1 MFFNREQ
8 PCPNC
13 GTQNPRDAKF
23 CKQCNTPL
31 GGGKRTC
38 GVCGTVNPSD
48 ARFCQECGRPMD
60 EAETPQIVNDR
71 WATTEQDFAVRVET
85 NDLPGL
91 LKKGINVEAGT
102 NAMLLENGANV
113 GVVPPGSYLLDSFSQ
128 RFGNFFRGGMP
139 KSITALLVK
148 VVPTDLVFDLQGLF
162 TKDPL
167 SVGVSVTLQVEVEE
181 PGKFLVNMLRGRD
194 RMSVQTLQA
203 YLEPEVEAVANR
215 WLRTHTIDE
224 LTDDFSLSAKFELAL
239 EEALRQSFSQSG
251 LRFLQVR
258 ALKVNLEVLD
268 RINNKKSEYA
278 LLVSEDEADL
288 QGRTPLYAVRHE
300 LDLQELARE
309 TANFELEERK
319 MALYQR
325 MRLAVNSDKMDEVRT
340 DADLRKF
347 FDDMHWQEILDEK
360 EREEILQ
367 AWEEEKQDQKR
378 ARDLLIEKLKIEEK
392 FEKRRFE
399 SELQHQETLTEL
411 KYKSEINELNKVEY
425 ERNLEIAKRQHDH
438 DIAEIRKFANADF
451 DLEKEKGRHLVE
463 LQRLQLEQQTLVQE
477 QRSLE
482 ANNTLKITKDATDL
496 ALQILANKKALD
508 RLDKEENRRIARED
522 DLARAQA
529 NFDKLMQG
537 REFDL
542 READAQR
549 AHEIYKME
557 TMATMTAEQLIALSP
572 TEQGKILMELK
583 RTEAMQSM
591 SEEQILALAAQNS
604 PEVAKAFQERYRE
617 MASSTVEAF
626 QRERALYDERIKDQ
640 KDFLNEIQ
648 NLSSDRVK
656 DIQDANR
663 ETRDLQKHALD
674 SISDTAKAFANN
686 KASTPTIIFGEGGAR
701 TVYSDGNLS
710 QPEKKQADNEKTCVG
725 CGRQIDVSFKNCPH
739 CGHKFADM
747 A

>member
-1 MFFNREQ
+1 MFFYREQ

-38 GVCGTVNPSD
+38 GVCGTANPSD

-60 EAETPQIVNDR
+60 EAETPQILNDR

-128 RFGNFFRGGMP
+128 RFGNFFRSGMP
-139 KSITALLVK
+139 KSLTALLVK
-148 VVPTDLVFDLQGLF
+148 VVPTDLVFDFQGLF

-181 PGKFLVNMLRGRD
+181 PGKFLVNMLRGRE

-203 YLEPEVEAVANR
+203 YLEPEIEAVANR

-224 LTDDFSLSAKFELAL
+224 LTDDFSLAAKFELAL

-300 LDLQELARE
+300 LDLQELARQ
-309 TANFELEERK
+309 TASFEVEERK

-360 EREEILQ
+360 EREEILL
-367 AWEEEKQDQKR
+367 AWKEEKEDRDR
-378 ARDLLIEKLKIEEK
+378 ARKLLNAKLDGEVA
-392 FEKRRFE
+392 FEINRIE
-399 SELQHQETLTEL
+399 SELIHQKKLTDLSNRNDLSKAEKEHEL
-411 KYKSEINELNKVEY
+411 QMEI
-425 ERNLEIAKRQHDH
+425 RDH
-438 DIAEIRKFANADF
+438 DYAIAEARKIANAIF
-451 DLEKEKGRHLVE
+451 DLEKEKSRHLVE
-463 LQRLQLEQQTLVQE
+463 QQRLHLEQQTLVQE

-482 ANNTLKITKDATDL
+482 ANNTLTIAKDATDL

-508 RLDKEENRRIARED
+508 RLDEEENRRIARED
-522 DLARAQA
+522 ELTRAQA
-529 NFDKLMQG
+529 EFDKRMQI

-572 TEQGKILMELK
+572 TEQGQILMELK

-617 MASSTVEAF
+617 MASSTVEAL
-626 QRERALYDERIKDQ
+626 QRERALYEERIKDQ

-648 NLSSDRVK
+648 NLSEDRVK

-674 SISDTAKAFANN
+674 SLSDTAKAFANN
-686 KASTPTIIFGEGGAR
+686 KASTPTIIFGEGGSR
-701 TVYSDGNLS
+701 TVYSDGTQS
-710 QPEKKQADNEKTCVG
+710 QPEKKPADNEKTCVG
-725 CGRQIDVSFKNCPH
+725 CGRKIDISFKNCPH

>member
-38 GVCGTVNPSD
+38 GVCGTANPSD

-128 RFGNFFRGGMP
+128 RFGNFFRSGMP
-139 KSITALLVK
+139 KSLTALLVK
-148 VVPTDLVFDLQGLF
+148 VVPTDLVFDFQGLF

-181 PGKFLVNMLRGRD
+181 PGKFLVNMLRGRE

-203 YLEPEVEAVANR
+203 YLEPEIEAVANR

-224 LTDDFSLSAKFELAL
+224 LTDDFSLAAKFELAL

-258 ALKVNLEVLD
+258 ALKVNFEVLD

-300 LDLQELARE
+300 LDLQELARQ
-309 TANFELEERK
+309 TASFEVEERK

-360 EREEILQ
+360 EREEILL
-367 AWEEEKQDQKR
+367 AWKEEKEDRDR
-378 ARDLLIEKLKIEEK
+378 ARKLLNAKLDGEVA
-392 FEKRRFE
+392 FEINRIE
-399 SELQHQETLTEL
+399 SELIHQKKLTDLSNRNDLSKAEKEHEL
-411 KYKSEINELNKVEY
+411 QMEI
-425 ERNLEIAKRQHDH
+425 RDH
-438 DIAEIRKFANADF
+438 DYAIAEARKIANAIF
-451 DLEKEKGRHLVE
+451 DLEKEKSRHLVE
-463 LQRLQLEQQTLVQE
+463 QQRLHLEQQTLVQE

-482 ANNTLKITKDATDL
+482 ANNTLTIAKDATDL

-508 RLDKEENRRIARED
+508 RLDEEENRRIARED
-522 DLARAQA
+522 ELTRAQA
-529 NFDKLMQG
+529 EFDKRMQI

-572 TEQGKILMELK
+572 TEQGQILMELK

-617 MASSTVEAF
+617 MASSTVEAL
-626 QRERALYDERIKDQ
+626 QRERALYEERIKDQ

-648 NLSSDRVK
+648 NLSEDRVK

-674 SISDTAKAFANN
+674 SLSDTAKAFANN
-686 KASTPTIIFGEGGAR
+686 KASTPTIIFGEGGSR
-701 TVYSDGNLS
+701 TVYSDGTQS
-710 QPEKKQADNEKTCVG
+710 QPEKKPADNEKTCVG
-725 CGRQIDVSFKNCPH
+725 CGRKIDISFKNCPH

>member
-8 PCPNC
+8 SCPNC

-38 GVCGTVNPSD
+38 GVCGTANPSD

-139 KSITALLVK
+139 KSLTALLVK

-181 PGKFLVNMLRGRD
+181 PGKFLVNMLRGRE

-309 TANFELEERK
+309 TASFEVEERK

-367 AWEEEKQDQKR
+367 AWAEEKKDHDR
-378 ARDLLIEKLKIEEK
+378 ARRLLDAKLDGEVAFEINRIESNLI
-392 FEKRRFE
+392 
-399 SELQHQETLTEL
+399 HQRKLTEL
-411 KYKSEINELNKVEY
+411 NNRNDLSKAEKEHELEMAIR
-425 ERNLEIAKRQHDH
+425 EHDYA
-438 DIAEIRKFANADF
+438 IAEARKIANARF
-451 DLEKEKGRHLVE
+451 DLEKEKGRHQVE

-482 ANNTLKITKDATDL
+482 ANNTLKIAKDATDL

-508 RLDKEENRRIARED
+508 RLDEEEKRRIARED
-522 DLARAQA
+522 ELTRAQA

-572 TEQGKILMELK
+572 TEQGQILMELK

-626 QRERALYDERIKDQ
+626 QRERALYEERIKDQ

-648 NLSSDRVK
+648 NLTEGRVK

-674 SISDTAKAFANN
+674 SLSDTAKAFANN
-686 KASTPTIIFGEGGAR
+686 KASTPTIIFGEGGSR
-701 TVYSDGNLS
+701 TIFSDGSQS
-710 QPEKKQADNEKTCVG
+710 QPEKKPADNEKTCVG
-725 CGRQIDVSFKNCPH
+725 CGRKIDISFKNCPH